1 MPLLSIAAGD
11 EVAILPTSVSPPEDA
26 LEIATVAF
34 ANLHLVRLLD
44 HRMYSRYD
52 RSGLTPRSSGFIQL
66 ATDQHR
72 AAVKNRR
79 TEKESEAG

>member
-11 EVAILPTSVSPPEDA
+11 EVAILPNSVSPPEET

-34 ANLHLVRLLD
+34 ANLHLVRLID

-52 RSGLTPRSSGFIQL
+52 RSGLTPRSPGYIQL
-66 ATDQHR
+66 ATAQHR
-72 AAVKNRR
+72 AALNRSKE
-79 TEKESEAG
+79 TESGD